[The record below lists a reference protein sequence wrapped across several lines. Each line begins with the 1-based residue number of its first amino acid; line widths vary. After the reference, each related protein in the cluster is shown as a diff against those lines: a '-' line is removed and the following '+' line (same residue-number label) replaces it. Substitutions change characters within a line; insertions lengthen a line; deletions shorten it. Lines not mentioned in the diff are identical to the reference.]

1 MVRRIYDQDEK
12 IAVRDLSIFAKK
24 GRRPEVTKELV
35 KTLNKKTEEQALWF
49 IKNLHQKQKMV
60 KGTGKNQMD
69 LKGTITTLD
78 TYDTINVKMLVDSG
92 CTGSCISEQFIAE
105 NKINTEEIARP
116 IPIYNADGT
125 TNLSGAI
132 TKIVRLRLTIGGHS
146 EVMDFGVSSLGKT
159 NIFLG

>member
-1 MVRRIYDQDEK
+1 
-12 IAVRDLSIFAKK
+12 
-24 GRRPEVTKELV
+24 
-35 KTLNKKTEEQALWF
+35 
-49 IKNLHQKQKMV
+49 MV
-60 KGTGKNQMD
+60 KGMGKNQMD

-125 TNLSGAI
+125 TNLLGAI
-132 TKIVRLRLTIGGHS
+132 T
-146 EVMDFGVSSLGKT
+146 
-159 NIFLG
+159 